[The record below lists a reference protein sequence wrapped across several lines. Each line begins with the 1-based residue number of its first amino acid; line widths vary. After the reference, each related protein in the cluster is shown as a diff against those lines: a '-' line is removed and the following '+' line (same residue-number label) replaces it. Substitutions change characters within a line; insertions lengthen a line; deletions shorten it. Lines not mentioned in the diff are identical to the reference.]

1 MIYAVLIGVLCALVA
16 AGLVRPFL
24 VARRAAAGQP
34 TASAAVSRSLLRQLR
49 DLDDDLAAGRIAGE
63 EHRRLR
69 SALEVQ
75 AVAAL
80 AEDGARADQPRE
92 PDRAATTHPRRTDV
106 RPSARSRR
114 GRRVVAAGVAVLS
127 AAAVMVLL
135 ARAIDHRDPQ
145 PASAG
150 TDSPSSLQ
158 PPRVDVP
165 SQTVGSGR
173 ATKAALADVEDAV
186 AQVKS
191 HPGQAAAHVELAR
204 AYTAAGQPQL
214 ASVEYLAATR
224 IDAGDVEANT
234 ALGLVAFKAGNARLA
249 DSLVTKG
256 LRAHPHYPEALYT
269 RGLIRAMGLHRP
281 AAAARDLRA
290 YQDAAPTGSHRT
302 TVATVLA
309 LLRSGAI
316 K

>member
-1 MIYAVLIGVLCALVA
+1 MIYAVLIGVLCAVVA

-24 VARRAAAGQP
+24 VARRVAAAQP
-34 TASAAVSRSLLRQLR
+34 TVSSGASRSLLRQLR

-69 SALEVQ
+69 SGLEVQ
-75 AVAAL
+75 AVASL
-80 AEDGARADQPRE
+80 ADPAEAPSDPG
-92 PDRAATTHPRRTDV
+92 RAATTSAMRTDA
-106 RPSARSRR
+106 RPAAMGGR
-114 GRRVVAAGVAVLS
+114 GRRVVVAGVAVLS
-127 AAAVMVLL
+127 AAAVMVVLV
-135 ARAIDHRDPQ
+135 RAVDHRDPV
-145 PASAG
+145 PVSAG
-150 TDSPSSLQ
+150 TDSASSLE
-158 PPRVDVP
+158 PPKVDVP
-165 SQTVGSGR
+165 SRTVGGR
-173 ATKAALADVEDAV
+173 ATKAALTDVEQAV

-191 HPGQAAAHVELAR
+191 HPGQAATHVELAR

-224 IDAGDVEANT
+224 IDAGNVEANT
-234 ALGLVAFKAGNARLA
+234 ALALVAFKAGNARLA

-269 RGLIRAMGLHRP
+269 RGLIRAMGLHRS
-281 AAAARDLRA
+281 AAAAKDLRA
-290 YQDAAPTGSHRT
+290 YQAAAPAGSHRT

-316 K
+316 T

>member
-1 MIYAVLIGVLCALVA
+1 MIYAVLIGVLCAVVA

-24 VARRAAAGQP
+24 VARRVAAAQP
-34 TASAAVSRSLLRQLR
+34 TVSSGASRSLLRQLR

-69 SALEVQ
+69 SGLEVQ
-75 AVAAL
+75 AVASL
-80 AEDGARADQPRE
+80 ADPAEAPRDPGRTATTRAMRTDARP
-92 PDRAATTHPRRTDV
+92 AATGG
-106 RPSARSRR
+106 R
-114 GRRVVAAGVAVLS
+114 GRRVVVAGIAVLS
-127 AAAVMVLL
+127 AAAVMVVLV
-135 ARAIDHRDPQ
+135 RAVDHRDPV
-145 PASAG
+145 PVSAG
-150 TDSPSSLQ
+150 TDSASSLE
-158 PPRVDVP
+158 PPTVDVP
-165 SQTVGSGR
+165 SRTVGGR
-173 ATKAALADVEDAV
+173 ATKAALADVEQAV

-191 HPGQAAAHVELAR
+191 HPGQAATHVELAR

-224 IDAGDVEANT
+224 IDAGNVEANT
-234 ALGLVAFKAGNARLA
+234 ALALVAFKAGNARLA

-269 RGLIRAMGLHRP
+269 RGLIRAMGLHRS
-281 AAAARDLRA
+281 AAAAKDLRA
-290 YQDAAPTGSHRT
+290 YQAAAPAGSHRT

>member
-1 MIYAVLIGVLCALVA
+1 MIYAVLIGMLCALVA

-24 VARRAAAGQP
+24 VARRVAAAQP
-34 TASAAVSRSLLRQLR
+34 TLSAGASRSLLRQLR

-69 SALEVQ
+69 SGLEVQ
-75 AVAAL
+75 AVASL
-80 AEDGARADQPRE
+80 ADPADPVEATRD
-92 PDRAATTHPRRTDV
+92 PGRAATTRAMRTDA
-106 RPSARSRR
+106 RPAATGGR
-114 GRRVVAAGVAVLS
+114 GRRVVVAGVAVLG
-127 AAAVMVLL
+127 AAAVMVVLV
-135 ARAIDHRDPQ
+135 RAVDHQDPV
-145 PASAG
+145 PVSAG
-150 TDSPSSLQ
+150 TDSASSLE
-158 PPRVDVP
+158 PPKVDVP
-165 SQTVGSGR
+165 SRTVGGR
-173 ATKAALADVEDAV
+173 ATKAALADVEQAV

-191 HPGQAAAHVELAR
+191 HPGQAATHVELAR

-224 IDAGDVEANT
+224 IDAGNVEANT
-234 ALGLVAFKAGNARLA
+234 ALALVAFKAGNARLA

-256 LRAHPHYPEALYT
+256 LRAHPRYPEALYT
-269 RGLIRAMGLHRP
+269 RGLIRAMGLHRS
-281 AAAARDLRA
+281 AAAANDLRA
-290 YQDAAPTGSHRT
+290 YQAAAPAGSHRT

>member
-1 MIYAVLIGVLCALVA
+1 MIYAVLIGVLCAVVA

-24 VARRAAAGQP
+24 VARRVAAAQP
-34 TASAAVSRSLLRQLR
+34 TVSSGASRSLLRQLR

-69 SALEVQ
+69 SGLEVQ
-75 AVAAL
+75 AVASL
-80 AEDGARADQPRE
+80 ADPAEAPSDPG
-92 PDRAATTHPRRTDV
+92 RAATTRAMRTDA
-106 RPSARSRR
+106 RPAAMGGR
-114 GRRVVAAGVAVLS
+114 GRRVVVAGVAVLS
-127 AAAVMVLL
+127 AAAVMVVLV
-135 ARAIDHRDPQ
+135 RAVDHRDPV
-145 PASAG
+145 PVSAG
-150 TDSPSSLQ
+150 TDSASSLE
-158 PPRVDVP
+158 PPKVDVP
-165 SQTVGSGR
+165 SRTVGGR
-173 ATKAALADVEDAV
+173 ATKAALADVEQAV

-191 HPGQAAAHVELAR
+191 HPGQAATHVELAR

-224 IDAGDVEANT
+224 IDAGNVEANT
-234 ALGLVAFKAGNARLA
+234 ALALVAFKAGNARLA

-269 RGLIRAMGLHRP
+269 RGLIRAMGLHRS
-281 AAAARDLRA
+281 AAAAKDLRA
-290 YQDAAPTGSHRT
+290 YQAAAPAGSHRT

>member
-1 MIYAVLIGVLCALVA
+1 
-16 AGLVRPFL
+16 
-24 VARRAAAGQP
+24 
-34 TASAAVSRSLLRQLR
+34 
-49 DLDDDLAAGRIAGE
+49 
-63 EHRRLR
+63 
-69 SALEVQ
+69 
-75 AVAAL
+75 
-80 AEDGARADQPRE
+80 
-92 PDRAATTHPRRTDV
+92 
-106 RPSARSRR
+106 
-114 GRRVVAAGVAVLS
+114 VVAAGVAVLS

-135 ARAIDHRDPQ
+135 ARAVDHRDPQ

-165 SQTVGSGR
+165 SQADGSGR
-173 ATKAALADVEDAV
+173 ATKAALADVEQAV

-191 HPGQAAAHVELAR
+191 HPGQASAHVELAR
-204 AYTAAGQPQL
+204 AYTSAGQPQL

>member
-24 VARRAAAGQP
+24 VARRDAAREP
-34 TASAAVSRSLLRQLR
+34 TTSAAESRSLLRQLR
-49 DLDDDLAAGRIAGE
+49 DLDDDLAAGRIAE
-63 EHRRLR
+63 LDHRRLR
-69 SALEVQ
+69 SGLEAQ
-75 AVAAL
+75 AAAAL
-80 AEDGARADQPRE
+80 AGPADPPPE
-92 PDRAATTHPRRTDV
+92 TDRAATTRAMRTDAGPTTGG
-106 RPSARSRR
+106 RRS
-114 GRRVVAAGVAVLS
+114 RRVVAAGVAVLS

-135 ARAIDHRDPQ
+135 VRAVDQREPQ
-145 PASAG
+145 PETGGSASPAPVQPSTTTG
-150 TDSPSSLQ
+150 APSSTGGGG
-158 PPRVDVP
+158 RV
-165 SQTVGSGR
+165 
-173 ATKAALADVEDAV
+173 TKAALADVEQAV

-269 RGLIRAMGLHRP
+269 RGLIRAMGLHRA

-290 YQDAAPTGSHRT
+290 YQHAAPTGSHRT

>member
-1 MIYAVLIGVLCALVA
+1 MIYAVLIGVLCAVVA

-24 VARRAAAGQP
+24 VARRVAAAQP
-34 TASAAVSRSLLRQLR
+34 TVSSGASRSLLRQLR

-69 SALEVQ
+69 SGLEVQ
-75 AVAAL
+75 AVASL
-80 AEDGARADQPRE
+80 ADPADPAEAPRD
-92 PDRAATTHPRRTDV
+92 PGRAATTRAMRTDA
-106 RPSARSRR
+106 RPAATGGR
-114 GRRVVAAGVAVLS
+114 GRRVVVAGVALLS
-127 AAAVMVLL
+127 AAAVMVVLV
-135 ARAIDHRDPQ
+135 RAVDHRDPV
-145 PASAG
+145 PVSAG
-150 TDSPSSLQ
+150 TDSASSLE
-158 PPRVDVP
+158 PPTVDVP
-165 SQTVGSGR
+165 SRTVGGR
-173 ATKAALADVEDAV
+173 ATKAALTDVEQAV

-191 HPGQAAAHVELAR
+191 HPGQAATHVELAR

-224 IDAGDVEANT
+224 IDAGNVEANT
-234 ALGLVAFKAGNARLA
+234 ALALVAFKAGNARLA

-269 RGLIRAMGLHRP
+269 RGLIRAMGLHRS
-281 AAAARDLRA
+281 AAAAKDLRA
-290 YQDAAPTGSHRT
+290 YQAAAPAGSHRT

>member
-1 MIYAVLIGVLCALVA
+1 MIYAVLIGVLCAVVA

-24 VARRAAAGQP
+24 VARRVAAAQP
-34 TASAAVSRSLLRQLR
+34 TVSSGASRSLLRQLR

-69 SALEVQ
+69 SGLEVQ
-75 AVAAL
+75 AVASL
-80 AEDGARADQPRE
+80 ADPAETPHDPG
-92 PDRAATTHPRRTDV
+92 RAATTRAMRTDA
-106 RPSARSRR
+106 RPAAMGGR
-114 GRRVVAAGVAVLS
+114 GRRVVVAGVAVLS
-127 AAAVMVLL
+127 AAAVMVVLV
-135 ARAIDHRDPQ
+135 RAVDHRDPV
-145 PASAG
+145 PVSAG
-150 TDSPSSLQ
+150 TDSAPSLE
-158 PPRVDVP
+158 PPKVDVP
-165 SQTVGSGR
+165 ARTVGGR
-173 ATKAALADVEDAV
+173 ATKAALVDVERAV

-191 HPGQAAAHVELAR
+191 HPGQAATHVELAR

-224 IDAGDVEANT
+224 IDAGNVEANT
-234 ALGLVAFKAGNARLA
+234 ALALVAFKAGNARLA

-269 RGLIRAMGLHRP
+269 RGLIRAMGLHRS
-281 AAAARDLRA
+281 AAAAKDLRA
-290 YQDAAPTGSHRT
+290 YQAAAPAGSHRT

>member
-1 MIYAVLIGVLCALVA
+1 MIYAVLMGVLCALVA

-24 VARRAAAGQP
+24 AARRVAAAQP
-34 TASAAVSRSLLRQLR
+34 TVSAGASRSLLRQLR

-69 SALEVQ
+69 SGLEVQ
-75 AVAAL
+75 AVASL
-80 AEDGARADQPRE
+80 ADPADPAEAPRD
-92 PDRAATTHPRRTDV
+92 PGRAATTTGAMRTDA
-106 RPSARSRR
+106 RPAATGGR
-114 GRRVVAAGVAVLS
+114 GRRVVVAGVAVLS
-127 AAAVMVLL
+127 AAAVMVVLV
-135 ARAIDHRDPQ
+135 RAVDHRDPA
-145 PASAG
+145 PVSAG
-150 TDSPSSLQ
+150 TDIASSLE
-158 PPRVDVP
+158 PPTVDVP
-165 SQTVGSGR
+165 PRTVGGR
-173 ATKAALADVEDAV
+173 ATTAALADVEQAV

-191 HPGQAAAHVELAR
+191 HPGQAATHVELAR

-224 IDAGDVEANT
+224 IDAGNVEANT
-234 ALGLVAFKAGNARLA
+234 ALALVAFKAGNARLA

-256 LRAHPHYPEALYT
+256 LRAHPRYPEALYT
-269 RGLIRAMGLHRP
+269 RGLIRAMGLHR
-281 AAAARDLRA
+281 AAAAAEDLRA
-290 YQDAAPTGSHRT
+290 YQAAAPAGSHRT

>member
-1 MIYAVLIGVLCALVA
+1 MIYAVLIGVLCAVIA

-24 VARRAAAGQP
+24 VARRVAARQP
-34 TASAAVSRSLLRQLR
+34 TGSAAVSRSLLRQLR
-49 DLDDDLAAGRIAGE
+49 DLDDDLGAGRIAEE

-69 SALEVQ
+69 GGLEVQ
-75 AVAAL
+75 AVASL
-80 AEDGARADQPRE
+80 ADQADAPRA
-92 PDRAATTHPRRTDV
+92 PDRDATTQATRTDV
-106 RPSARSRR
+106 RPAATGRR

-135 ARAIDHRDPQ
+135 VGAVDKRGPQ
-145 PASAG
+145 PGTGRAASPATLDPPTITG
-150 TDSPSSLQ
+150 APSPTA
-158 PPRVDVP
+158 D
-165 SQTVGSGR
+165 GGR
-173 ATKAALADVEDAV
+173 ATKAALAEVKQAV
-186 AQVKS
+186 AEVKS

-204 AYTAAGQPQL
+204 AYTTAGEPQL
-214 ASVEYLAATR
+214 AAVEYLAATR

-281 AAAARDLRA
+281 AAAAKDLRA
-290 YQDAAPTGSHRT
+290 YQHAAPAGSHRT